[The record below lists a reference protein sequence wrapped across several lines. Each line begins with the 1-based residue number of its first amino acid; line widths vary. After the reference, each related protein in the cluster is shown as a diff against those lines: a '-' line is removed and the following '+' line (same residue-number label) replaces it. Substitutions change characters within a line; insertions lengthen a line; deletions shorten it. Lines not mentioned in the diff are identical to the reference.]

1 MLPFVQ
7 QAILGPENLEFLKMH
22 DGVKDFS
29 QKDHMTAFGMLHKA
43 GCVQNF
49 HPRQSVCVRPA
60 AICHSCSTAQGNERV
75 TLETATRSPLLLF
88 QLQTDTVIIGSLLQH
103 LHGNRGPL
111 FDGTFRLAFQLDHNI
126 LQIFQRQQV
135 HRRAIEGFA
144 AAIVIVG
151 EQLIQNCPFGPQ
163 FVYVGIQPQFL
174 GAIQIGGTAAMRH
187 KGICRIKFI
196 IPNAGIRGA
205 ITAKGM
211 SALIQ

>member
-29 QKDHMTAFGMLHKA
+29 QKGHMTAFGMLHKA

-60 AICHSCSTAQGNERV
+60 AICHSCSTVQGNKRV
-75 TLETATRSPLLLF
+75 TLEAATQSPLLLF
-88 QLQTDTVIIGSLLQH
+88 QLQTDTVTISCPLQK
-103 LHGNRGPL
+103 LHGGRGPL
-111 FDGTFRLAFQLDHNI
+111 FGGTFRLILQLGHNVF
-126 LQIFQRQQV
+126 QIFQRQQV

-196 IPNAGIRGA
+196 IPGTGVSGTL
-205 ITAKGM
+205 TAKGM